1 MRKLQNLA
9 VTRFVLIFGLLFCG
23 KLSAQNIPPLAA
35 DDTYTGH
42 LNRTLTVNA
51 LNGLLTNDTDADGG
65 NLSVNPTPVASPAT
79 GILTLSN
86 DGSFTFV
93 PQMGFV
99 GNVTIDYEVCDDGTA
114 NELISQFD
122 FDTAALTTATVG
134 PNATTINSNAVQTA
148 CGIRIGSG
156 AGGSTGLDITIPN
169 TGNIF
174 DFSSFRIEFDYQ
186 DNEGTAD
193 IITGGNFRIYHITG
207 NELGVVITVING
219 NTGLS
224 TSYTRTLGSFLGG
237 NVTYIVEY
245 DELSGDITYTANGT
259 TTTISN
265 VAPDYSPLDT
275 SLATAPIVGRFMDNS
290 GGPDPSLCK
299 IAITDTSKLCDTG
312 TVNINITTSLVTN
325 KRITY
330 RLNPD

>member
-1 MRKLQNLA
+1 MTSFTFFRI
-9 VTRFVLIFGLLFCG
+9 VFFGSILFCWPLFG
-23 KLSAQNIPPLAA
+23 QNIAPIAT
-35 DDTYTGH
+35 DDVYTGY
-42 LNRTLTVNA
+42 LNRTTTVDVS
-51 LNGLLTNDTDADGG
+51 NGVLANDTDPDGG
-65 NLSVNPTPVASPAT
+65 SLSVNPIPVVSPTT
-79 GILTLSN
+79 GILTLGN

-93 PQMGFV
+93 PQAGFV
-99 GNVTIDYEVCDDGTA
+99 GNVAFDYEVCDDGTA
-114 NELISQFD
+114 SQLVSQFD
-122 FDTAALTTATVG
+122 FDTSALTTATVG

-148 CGIRIGSG
+148 CGVRIGSG
-156 AGGSTGLDITIPN
+156 AGGSAGLDITIPN
-169 TGNIF
+169 TGGIF

-207 NELGVVITVING
+207 NELGVAITVIDG
-219 NTGLS
+219 NTGFS
-224 TSYTRTLGSFLGG
+224 TTYTRTLGSFLGG

-245 DELSGDITYTANGT
+245 DELTGDITYTANGT

-290 GGPDPSLCK
+290 GGPNPSLCK
-299 IAITDTSKLCDTG
+299 IAITDTSKLCDIG
-312 TVNINITTSLVTN
+312 TVNMSISASLITN

-330 RLNPD
+330 RIDPD